1 MKLVGSSWEMVW
13 EDNVQDAHSDIIPK
27 QDSPINIKFRLDV
40 YASDVLKRSSD
51 EFTIHWKSGEI
62 DQYEISFDAGEGTGT
77 MESLFVN
84 ENEQIILP
92 FGTFE
97 APEDKVFVGWAL
109 DDDSASSVDYE
120 VGSKFLVDNVHTF
133 YAVYDR
139 GATISFDSNSGTGE
153 MENIENYFGEYIVPE
168 CEYEA
173 PEGAYFFS
181 WELDDSTVLFPGDK
195 IMVFGDVTLTAQW
208 SDYRYNVFYN
218 ANGGSGEMAPELNHG
233 INFTAPACTFTA
245 PDEHHQFSYWAIN
258 SSDGVRVEQ
267 EANITLEE
275 NVTFYAV
282 WELKQYNV
290 IYNAGEASS
299 LEGNGNVVKSNI
311 EATSIINLESSILFK
326 NPQGKHF
333 KEWAINTTSGEKI
346 NAGAQYTLNGNVTFI
361 AIWEVDASSEGLDD
375 AVNMY
380 SVSFNANG
388 GAGAMSDEGVEEG
401 AQYALPTC
409 TFTAPT
415 NKAFAGWKINGQ
427 GDLLQA
433 GATITINANVELVAE
448 WKDTEQQGGG
458 EQGGETPSDGGDTT
472 PTDSGNSSS
481 GKKKCGGSI
490 VTTSVV
496 LSIVALTG
504 AGLVL
509 IKRKEK

>member
-1 MKLVGSSWEMVW
+1 MRRIAVLC
-13 EDNVQDAHSDIIPK
+13 P
-27 QDSPINIKFRLDV
+27 SPINIKFRLDV
-40 YASDVLKRSSD
+40 YASGVLKRSSD

-77 MESLFVN
+77 MESLLVN

-109 DDDSASSVDYE
+109 DDDSANSVDYE

-133 YAVYDR
+133 YAVYER
-139 GATISFDSNSGTGE
+139 GATISFDPYSGTGE
-153 MENIENYFGEYIVPE
+153 MEDIENYFGEYIVPE

-173 PEGAYFFS
+173 PEGTYFFS

-233 INFTAPACTFTA
+233 INFTAPACTFAA

-258 SSDGVRVEQ
+258 SSDGVKVEQ

-346 NAGAQYTLNGNVTFI
+346 NAGAQYTLNGDVTFI

-380 SVSFNANG
+380 SVSFKANG
-388 GAGAMSDEGVEEG
+388 GSGAMNDEGVEEG
-401 AQYALPTC
+401 AQYALPAC

-415 NKAFAGWKINGQ
+415 NKAFAGWKVNGQ

-433 GATITINANVELVAE
+433 GATITINANIELVAE
-448 WKDTEQQGGG
+448 WKDAEQ
-458 EQGGETPSDGGDTT
+458 QGGETPSNGGDTT
-472 PTDSGNSSS
+472 PTDGGNSSS